1 MQAPKETIQN
11 KYLQHPT
18 TILWTCSTAA
28 AVVVGHE
35 NGNNLYKFFNY
46 SSLFAFVRKL
56 CLTMFMFMF
65 LGLSFLHVWCLK
77 LFCFLQTEALPPAN
91 GKSFLWI
98 FQKARRRRHFWAF
111 GLSLKEHCF
120 HQVESNLKTRHYEY
134 AFDFEGYSIYSFVLM
149 FSFFIFIYYLFSKRQ
164 YVFISWKTMIINTNL
179 YFFCIFYFILPFL
192 YVYI

>member
-1 MQAPKETIQN
+1 VFN
-11 KYLQHPT
+11 HVHVYVS
-18 TILWTCSTAA
+18 WSFVFTCM
-28 AVVVGHE
+28 VF
-35 NGNNLYKFFNY
+35 KIIIF
-46 SSLFAFVRKL
+46 
-56 CLTMFMFMF
+56 
-65 LGLSFLHVWCLK
+65 
-77 LFCFLQTEALPPAN
+77 FLQTEALPPAN

-179 YFFCIFYFILPFL
+179 YFFVFFTSFYHFYMFIFKKILLSSKYLLLLFFS
-192 YVYI
+192 YIIICLFFVMFPYSAEIP